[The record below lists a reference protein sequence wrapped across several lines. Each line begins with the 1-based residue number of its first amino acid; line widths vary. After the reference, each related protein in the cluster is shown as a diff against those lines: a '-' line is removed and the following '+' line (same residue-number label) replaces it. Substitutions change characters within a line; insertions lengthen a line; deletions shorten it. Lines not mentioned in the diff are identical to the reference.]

1 MKTKSPAKQS
11 DQPVNSVPVSFGEM
25 NFGNAQLGDRR
36 RTKRLVRV
44 ADALV
49 RHPGGT
55 LPDKLGS
62 PAGLEALYR
71 LMKSDAV
78 THEALLAPH
87 RARTLERIALR
98 PGPMLILHDT
108 TELDFSKHRS
118 LNNLGQIGNGSRKGY
133 LCHNSLAVD
142 PASREVIGLTGQ
154 ILHCRAKV
162 RKGETQAQRRRRK
175 DRESRLWLQGTQTLP
190 ASWNLIDVCDRGADT
205 FEFFES
211 EFHSGRRFVVRSS
224 YNRSIQAAHDTAAP
238 RGLLHTF
245 ARTLAPIAEHQTKVQ
260 RRRIEKK
267 PKKKGRKKVVIR
279 PRREAT
285 LSIAAAPVL
294 VRAPSSKNGEHG
306 NEPFALWIVRVWE
319 PNPPAGEDPL
329 EWFLLTN
336 HPVQTPEEALE
347 VVRWYE
353 CRWIIEEY
361 HKAMKTGCGVE
372 KPQFQSPERLQPMI
386 ALLSV
391 VSLTLLNLR
400 ELARRP
406 EAKTRPATDVVSE
419 DYVKVLSA
427 WRHKKLKP
435 DWTIYD
441 FCYALARLG
450 GHQNRR
456 GDGHPGWLTLWRG
469 WTRLQAMLDGADAIK
484 QLNKC
489 A

>member
-1 MKTKSPAKQS
+1 MRTQLQS
-11 DQPVNSVPVSFGEM
+11 KRSQQPDQPVSFGEM
-25 NFGNAQLGDRR
+25 NFGNAQLGDHRR
-36 RTKRLVRV
+36 SKRLVRV
-44 ADALV
+44 ANALV

-55 LPDKLGS
+55 LPEKFGS
-62 PAGLEALYR
+62 PAELDALYR
-71 LMKSDAV
+71 LMKADAV
-78 THEALLAPH
+78 THESLLAPH
-87 RARTLERIALR
+87 RARTLERITLR
-98 PGPMLILHDT
+98 SGPVLILHDT
-108 TELDFSKHRS
+108 TELDFSTHRS
-118 LNNLGQIGNGSRKGY
+118 LKKLGQIGNGSRRGY

-142 PASREVIGLTGQ
+142 PATREVIGLMGQ

-162 RKGETQAQRRRRK
+162 RKNETQAQRRCRN
-175 DRESRLWLQGTQTLP
+175 DRESRLWLEGTQTLP
-190 ASWNLIDVCDRGADT
+190 ASWNLIDICDRGADT

-224 YNRSIQAAHDTAAP
+224 YSRSIHTAHGSDAP
-238 RGLLHTF
+238 HGLLHTF
-245 ARTLAPIAEHQTKVQ
+245 ARTLAPMAEHHVKVQ

-279 PRREAT
+279 PQREAA
-285 LSIAAAPVL
+285 LCIAAAPVL
-294 VRAPSSKNGEHG
+294 VRAPLSKNGEHG
-306 NEPFALWIVRVWE
+306 NEPLALWIVRVWE
-319 PNPPAGEDPL
+319 PKPPAGEDPL

-336 HPVQTPEEALE
+336 HPVQTPAEALD
-347 VVRWYE
+347 VGRWYE

-372 KPQFQSPERLQPMI
+372 NPQFQSEQRLQPMI

-419 DYVKVLSA
+419 DYVKVLCG

-456 GDGHPGWLTLWRG
+456 SDGHPGWLTLWRG
-469 WTRLQAMLDGADAIK
+469 WTHLQAMLDGADAMN